1 MDKLVTF
8 ICFPP
13 RGTQNLLSPR
23 EDTSRTG
30 EAKLNLVRLRTFRLR
45 EIVFE
50 LIAKSYNFERGFFFF
65 QSTPLLTSPSER
77 NYVYIW
83 TNPSYWAERSISN
96 RTSRTYETACR
107 MAEGLREMVLLF
119 LSNLPLYNIF

>member
-50 LIAKSYNFERGFFFF
+50 QNAKSYNFERGFFFIHIPF
-65 QSTPLLTSPSER
+65 SLT
-77 NYVYIW
+77 
-83 TNPSYWAERSISN
+83 
-96 RTSRTYETACR
+96 
-107 MAEGLREMVLLF
+107 LRPWGEF
-119 LSNLPLYNIF
+119 KT